1 MVQKSIEHTEVL
13 QGKALQSSIRRH
25 MSHARLRT
33 GYVLIRVTFAYQAR
47 EVSVRRLRGGHPK
60 SFRSKPKPRTYVIW
74 GLRSPATTSHIAYR
88 ASIISTLDRLEPGC
102 ADFAPA
108 RIRLILEYIAEELLS
123 VLREIRGNS
132 GRWGAWQW
140 FGRKSGSEEAPLHAA
155 PIGYCASKLPVS
167 DEISQEAP
175 NPHGGC
181 LLDSISIPSP
191 LLPLLPRTEFKA
203 HAQVQLPSEESS
215 HSCRSYCNRSYDS

>member
-1 MVQKSIEHTEVL
+1 MEHTEVL
-13 QGKALQSSIRRH
+13 QDKALQSSIRRH
-25 MSHARLRT
+25 MPHARLGT

-47 EVSVRRLRGGHPK
+47 EVSVRSVRGGHPT
-60 SFRSKPKPRTYVIW
+60 SFRSTIKLRTYAIW
-74 GLRSPATTSHIAYR
+74 GPHFSVATSHIATYR
-88 ASIISTLDRLEPGC
+88 ASIISTHDRLEQGC
-102 ADFAPA
+102 VDSPP

-123 VLREIRGNS
+123 VLREVRGNS